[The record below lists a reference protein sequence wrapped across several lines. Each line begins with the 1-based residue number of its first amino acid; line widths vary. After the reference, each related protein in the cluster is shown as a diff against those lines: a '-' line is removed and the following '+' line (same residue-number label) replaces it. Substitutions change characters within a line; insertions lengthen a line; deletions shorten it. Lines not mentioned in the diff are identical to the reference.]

1 MAYKILIVDD
11 EKNLRNSLALF
22 LTRKGYLTFV
32 AENGVEALEM
42 IDDIGLEDFD
52 LIITDIMMPKMDGLK
67 LVKEINNR
75 NLYIDIL
82 VMSAYGDDSIQSF
95 CEEGCYRFIE
105 KPLNL
110 ELLIDLINSISSS
123 DLIKR
128 IRNMNIHPKTFV
140 AGLMHSCTLGKA
152 IENCPL
158 HNARKLPIK
167 ERLDLMFEKTDEELK
182 KIYDI
187 HSKCIRK
194 REILSIQINNKGE

>member
-1 MAYKILIVDD
+1 MNYKILIVDD

-22 LTRKGYLTFV
+22 LSRKGYLTFV
-32 AENGVEALEM
+32 AEDGVEALKM

-52 LIITDIMMPKMDGLK
+52 LMITDIMMPKIDGLK

-75 NLYIDIL
+75 NLYVDIL

-110 ELLIDLINSISSS
+110 ELLIDLINRISSS

-128 IRNMNIHPKTFV
+128 IRNMNINPKTFV
-140 AGLMHSCTLGKA
+140 AGLMHSCTLGEA
-152 IENCPL
+152 VENCPL
-158 HNARKLPIK
+158 HNARKLSIK
-167 ERLDLMFEKTDEELK
+167 DRMKLMFEKTDDELQE
-182 KIYDI
+182 IYEI
-187 HSKCIRK
+187 HSKCIRR
-194 REILSIQINNKGE
+194 REVLEIQINNKGE